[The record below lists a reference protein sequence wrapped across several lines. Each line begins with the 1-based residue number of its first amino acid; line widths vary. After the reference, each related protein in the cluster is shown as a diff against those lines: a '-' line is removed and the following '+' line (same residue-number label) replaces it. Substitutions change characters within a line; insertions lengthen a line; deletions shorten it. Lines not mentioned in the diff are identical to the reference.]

1 MFKKTKVST
10 GVMVALGSL
19 LLTGSISAM
28 AQTTERIEVTGSRI
42 RTLGAVSNSPIS
54 SVSAADLNTTQPVA
68 VEEVVRS
75 LPATTPA
82 VGANTNNGSGGGAT
96 IQLRGIGT
104 NRTLVLVNGRRM
116 VPFNLAGV
124 VDTNSI
130 PVSLLERV
138 DIVTGGAS
146 AVYGADA
153 VAGVVNF
160 VLRKNFQGVEASTS
174 YGVSEEGDAKRYRT
188 DLTLGAGFAEG
199 KGNVALSVGQAKTS
213 PLTQGQRPFSLTS
226 ITSTTG
232 AAGGSG
238 TTVPSAF
245 TVVAPRNFANGTPL
259 PPANLATDPTGTPPN
274 PLSWTGRGLSGA
286 RQINPATGT
295 FGTPVAL
302 FNFNP
307 ANYFITPLD
316 RTQMTALAEY
326 TINDNAQV
334 YADLFYTRSRI
345 ELNLAATGTF
355 NNTYDVPIGN
365 PYMPE
370 AMRQQICGALAGTD
384 RAITNCV
391 VGSTQTVQMQ
401 VNRRLTENGPRI
413 NSFDNETSQ
422 YTVGLKGTLPFM
434 SNWGY
439 DAYVSSGRAFQVSQ
453 RINWGSLARSRQA
466 LNAVSLTACRDT
478 SNGCVPLNVF
488 GTEGS
493 ITPAQLAFF
502 NVSAIQQQT
511 VTQKVKSVAFS
522 GDLGA
527 VKSPLSKAPISLA
540 LGYEDREVVGGNA
553 SDGPSQLQGEV
564 LGTGAPLPDRSG
576 RLALKEGFVEA
587 IIPLLADMPLART
600 LNLEFGYRSTE
611 FKTAVSSKNYGSWK
625 YGGEWAPVKG
635 LRFRAMQQ
643 RATRAPNVNELY
655 APVVSGL
662 DNLAVDPCAATRA
675 SATSPLVGVSGAL
688 RALCLA
694 TGVPTGAI
702 DSLAQPSA
710 GQVNVV
716 FGGQPA
722 LNPEEADTT
731 TLGFVFEP
739 EAVPGLSLSL
749 DFYRIEIDK
758 AITNPSAAQISAGC
772 YSTAR
777 NPTLTS
783 LNEPCQLVSR
793 SPVDG
798 TFNGGSAPG
807 LITPT
812 LNQGKVWTE
821 GLDLTVNYRL
831 PLRNLGL
838 DAKWGRVDLGF
849 SLNQVS
855 KYEFLNAGYVPVLD
869 CLGQYGTSCGGPN
882 YKTKFSQRGSWNVGD
897 LNFAYNWRYVG
908 KVIEEPGGTVY
919 QPQFSSVKA
928 YSYVDLRA
936 DWNVTK
942 NLKLQLSVANAFD
955 KKPPEVGSTIGT
967 TGTNSGNTFPSYY
980 DVVGRAY
987 TVGATLKF

>member
-1 MFKKTKVST
+1 MFKKTKIST
-10 GVMVALGSL
+10 GVLVALGGVL
-19 LLTGSISAM
+19 LVGAVPSF
-28 AQTTERIEVTGSRI
+28 AQTAERIEITGSRI

-75 LPATTPA
+75 LPATSPA

-96 IQLRGIGT
+96 IQLRGLGT

-130 PVSLLERV
+130 PISLLERV

-160 VLRKNFQGVEASTS
+160 VLRKNFQGVEATTS
-174 YGVSEEGDAKRYRT
+174 YGVSEEGDAKRYRSN
-188 DLTLGAGFAEG
+188 LTLGAGFAEG
-199 KGNVALSVGQAKTS
+199 KGNVALSVGQAKTN
-213 PLTQGQRPFSLTS
+213 PLTQGQRPFSTS
-226 ITSTTG
+226 SISSTTG
-232 AAGGSG
+232 LAGGSG

-245 TVVAPRNFANGTPL
+245 TVVAPTQFANGTPL
-259 PPANLATDPTGTPPN
+259 PPANAATDPPGTPPN

-286 RQINPATGT
+286 RQINPTTGAIA
-295 FGTPVAL
+295 TPVAL

-307 ANYFITPLD
+307 PNYFITPLEQ
-316 RTQMTALAEY
+316 TQFTALAEY
-326 TINDNAQV
+326 TINDFAQV
-334 YADLFYTRSRI
+334 YTDLFYTRSKVD
-345 ELNLAATGTF
+345 LNLAATGTF

-365 PYMPE
+365 PYMPA
-370 AMRQQICGALAGTD
+370 AMRQQICTALAGTN
-384 RAITNCV
+384 RAITNCA
-391 VGSTQTVQMQ
+391 VGSTETVQLQ

-413 NSFDNETSQ
+413 NTFDNETSQ
-422 YTVGLKGTLPFM
+422 YTVGMKGTLPFL

-439 DAYVSSGRAFQVSQ
+439 DAYMSSGRAFQVSQ

-466 LNAVSLTACRDT
+466 LNATSTTACRDAA
-478 SNGCVPLNVF
+478 NGCVPLNVF
-488 GTEGS
+488 GAEGS

-511 VTQKVKSVAFS
+511 VTQKVYSASFS
-522 GDLGA
+522 GDLGP
-527 VKSPLSKAPISLA
+527 VKSPLAKAPISMA
-540 LGYEDREVVGGNA
+540 IGAEQRTTFGGNA
-553 SDGPSQLQGEV
+553 SDGPSQIQGEV
-564 LGTGAPLPDRSG
+564 LGTGAPLPDRNG
-576 RLALKEGFVEA
+576 TLKLKEGFVEA
-587 IIPLLADMPLART
+587 IIPVLSDLPGVRS
-600 LNLEFGYRSTE
+600 LNLEAGFRTTE
-611 FKTAVSSKNYGSWK
+611 FSSGASSQNYESWK
-625 YGGEWAPVKG
+625 FGGEWTPIKG
-635 LRFRAMQQ
+635 LRFRAMKQ

-655 APVVSGL
+655 QPVVTGL
-662 DNLAVDPCAATRA
+662 ANLAVDPCAPSRATP
-675 SATSPLVGVSGAL
+675 TGPLVPVSGAL
-688 RALCLA
+688 RALCLQ
-694 TGVPTGAI
+694 TGVPAGAI
-702 DSLAQPSA
+702 DSLPQPSA
-710 GQVNVV
+710 GQINVV
-716 FGGQPA
+716 AGGNPS
-722 LNPEEADTT
+722 LGPEEADTST
-731 TLGFVFEP
+731 IGLVFEP
-739 EAVPGLSLSL
+739 DFAPGLTMSL
-749 DFYRIEIDK
+749 DFYQIQINK
-758 AITNPSAAQISAGC
+758 SVSAATAPQVINGC
-772 YSTAR
+772 YTTAL
-777 NPTLTS
+777 NPGLGFNA
-783 LNEPCQLVSR
+783 LCGLIAR

-807 LITPT
+807 VNTSTSNLGTD
-812 LNQGKVWTE
+812 WTSGYDIE
-821 GLDLTVNYRL
+821 VRYRL

-838 DAKWGRVDLGF
+838 DPKWGRVDL
-849 SLNQVS
+849 SLSANQAT
-855 KYEFLNAGYVPVLD
+855 KYEFQTIPGVPLLD

-897 LNFAYNWRYVG
+897 LNFAYNWRFVG

-919 QPQFSSVKA
+919 LPQFSAVKA
-928 YSYVDLRA
+928 FSYVDLRA

>member
-1 MFKKTKVST
+1 MFKKTKIST
-10 GVMVALGSL
+10 GVLVALGGAL
-19 LLTGSISAM
+19 LAGAVPAL
-28 AQTTERIEVTGSRI
+28 AQTAERIEITGSRI

-54 SVSAADLNTTQPVA
+54 SVSAAELNTTQPVA

-82 VGANTNNGSGGGAT
+82 IGANTNNGSGGGAT
-96 IQLRGIGT
+96 IQLRGLGT

-160 VLRKNFQGVEASTS
+160 VLRKNFQGVEASGS
-174 YGVSEEGDAKRYRT
+174 YGVSEEGDSKRYRT

-199 KGNVALSVGQAKTS
+199 KGNVALSVGQAKTN
-213 PLTQGQRPFSLTS
+213 PLTQGERPFSVFS
-226 ITSTTG
+226 ITSTNG
-232 AAGGSG
+232 LPGGSG

-245 TVVAPRNFANGTPL
+245 TVIKPAAIPAADWNAGLNGAL
-259 PPANLATDPTGTPPN
+259 PGTRQIDPTTGT
-274 PLSWTGRGLSGA
+274 LGASGA
-286 RQINPATGT
+286 VN
-295 FGTPVAL
+295 L
-302 FNFNP
+302 YNFNP
-307 ANYFITPLD
+307 PNYFITPLE

-334 YADLFYTRSRI
+334 YADLFYTRAKVD
-345 ELNLAATGTF
+345 LNLASTGTF

-365 PYMPE
+365 PYIPT
-370 AMRQQICGALAGTD
+370 AMRNQLCAAYQIAAAGCVSGAGGTT
-384 RAITNCV
+384 I
-391 VGSTQTVQMQ
+391 VQMQ
-401 VNRRLTENGPRI
+401 INRRITEIGPRI
-413 NSFDNETSQ
+413 NTFDNETSQ
-422 YTVGLKGTLPFM
+422 YTVGVKGTLPFL

-439 DAYVSSGRAFQVSQ
+439 DAYMSSGRAFQVST

-466 LNAVSLTACRDT
+466 LNAVSTTTCTNTA
-478 SNGCVPLNVF
+478 NGCVPLNVF
-488 GTEGS
+488 GAEGS

-502 NVSAIQQQT
+502 NVNALQQQT
-511 VTQKVKSVAFS
+511 VTQKVYSASFS
-522 GDLGA
+522 GDLGPI
-527 VKSPLSKAPISLA
+527 KSPLAKAPVSLA
-540 LGYEDREVVGGNA
+540 IGAEQRTTFGGNA
-553 SDGPSQLQGEV
+553 SDGPSQIQGEV
-564 LGTGAPLPDRSG
+564 LGTGAPLPDRNG
-576 RLALKEGFVEA
+576 TLKLNEGFFEA
-587 IIPLLADMPLART
+587 IIPVISDLPGVRS
-600 LNLEFGYRSTE
+600 LNLETGFRTTE
-611 FKTAVSSKNYGSWK
+611 FSSGASSKNYDSWK
-625 YGGEWAPVKG
+625 FGGEWTPIKG
-635 LRFRAMQQ
+635 LRFRAMKQ

-662 DNLAVDPCAATRA
+662 ANLATDPCAGNAITA
-675 SATSPLVGVSGAL
+675 AAANTPGTLSN
-688 RALCLA
+688 LCLQ
-694 TGVPTGAI
+694 TGVPLAQFGAVP
-702 DSLAQPSA
+702 QPSA
-710 GQVNVV
+710 GQINVV
-716 FGGQPA
+716 AGGNPN
-722 LNPEEADTT
+722 LGPEEADTST
-731 TLGFVFEP
+731 IGLVFEP
-739 EAVPGLSLSL
+739 DFAPGLTMSL
-749 DFYRIEIDK
+749 DFYQIQINK
-758 AITNPSAAQISAGC
+758 SVSAATAPQVINGC
-772 YSTAR
+772 YTTAL
-777 NPTLTS
+777 NPGLGFNA
-783 LNEPCQLVSR
+783 LCGLIGR

-807 LITPT
+807 VNTSTSNLGTD
-812 LNQGKVWTE
+812 WTSGYDIE
-821 GLDLTVNYRL
+821 VRYRL

-838 DAKWGRVDLGF
+838 DPKWGRVDL
-849 SLNQVS
+849 SLSANQVT
-855 KYEFLNAGYVPVLD
+855 KYEFQTIPGVPLLD

-897 LNFAYNWRYVG
+897 WNFAYNWRYVG

-919 QPQFSSVKA
+919 RPEFSSVKA

-942 NLKLQLSVANAFD
+942 NLKLQVSVANAFD

-967 TGTNSGNTFPSYY
+967 TSTNSGNTFPAYY

>member
-1 MFKKTKVST
+1 MFKKTKVCT
-10 GVMVALGSL
+10 GALVALGGAL
-19 LLTGSISAM
+19 LATSM
-28 AQTTERIEVTGSRI
+28 PVVAQTAERIEITGSRI

-96 IQLRGIGT
+96 IELRGLGT

-160 VLRKNFQGVEASTS
+160 VLRKNFQGVEASAS

-199 KGNVALSVGQAKTS
+199 KGNVALSVGQAKTN
-213 PLTQGQRPFSLTS
+213 PLTQGERPYSVFSRTS
-226 ITSTTG
+226 SFFPNRTPLPTEP

-245 TVVAPRNFANGTPL
+245 TIIRPSNVPAANWNAGLNGALPGTRQVNTTTGAL
-259 PPANLATDPTGTPPN
+259 GAADAVNLY
-274 PLSWTGRGLSGA
+274 
-286 RQINPATGT
+286 
-295 FGTPVAL
+295 
-302 FNFNP
+302 NFNP
-307 ANYFITPLD
+307 PNYFITPLD

-334 YADLFYTRSRI
+334 YADLFYTRSRV

-365 PYMPE
+365 PYIPT
-370 AMRQQICGALAGTD
+370 AMRNQLCAAYQIAAAGCVSGAGGTT
-384 RAITNCV
+384 I
-391 VGSTQTVQMQ
+391 VQMQ
-401 VNRRLTENGPRI
+401 VNRRITEIGPRI

-422 YTVGLKGTLPFM
+422 YTVGVKGTLPFLN
-434 SNWGY
+434 NWGY
-439 DAYVSSGRAFQVSQ
+439 DAYMSSGRAFQVST

-466 LNAVSLTACRDT
+466 LNALSTTACT
-478 SNGCVPLNVF
+478 STANGCVPLNVF
-488 GTEGS
+488 GAEGT
-493 ITPAQLAFF
+493 ITPAMLAFF
-502 NVSAIQQQT
+502 NVNALQQQT
-511 VTQKVKSVAFS
+511 VTQKVYSASFS
-522 GDLGA
+522 GDLGFI
-527 VKSPLSKAPISLA
+527 KSPLAKAPISLA
-540 LGYEDREVVGGNA
+540 IGAEQRTTFGGNA
-553 SDGPSQLQGEV
+553 SDGPSQIQGEV

-576 RLALKEGFVEA
+576 TLKLDEGFFEA
-587 IIPLLADMPLART
+587 IIPVLADFPGAKS
-600 LNLEFGYRSTE
+600 LNLETGFRSTK
-611 FKTAVSSKNYGSWK
+611 FTSGNASKNYDSWK
-625 YGGEWAPVKG
+625 YGGEWTPIKG
-635 LRFRAMQQ
+635 LRFRAMKQ

-662 DNLAVDPCAATRA
+662 ANLSADPCAGNAINAAQAGTPGTL
-675 SATSPLVGVSGAL
+675 SN
-688 RALCLA
+688 LCVQ
-694 TGVPTGAI
+694 TGVPLGQVGAVP
-702 DSLAQPSA
+702 QPSA
-710 GQVNVV
+710 GQINVV
-716 FGGQPA
+716 AGGNPN
-722 LNPEEADTT
+722 LGPEEADTST
-731 TLGFVFEP
+731 VGFVFEP
-739 EAVPGLSLSL
+739 DFVPGLSISL
-749 DFYRIEIDK
+749 DYYQIQINK
-758 AITNPSAAQISAGC
+758 SVSAATAPQVINGC
-772 YSTAR
+772 YTTAL
-777 NPTLTS
+777 NPGLGFNS
-783 LNEPCQLVSR
+783 LCGLIGR

-807 LITPT
+807 VNTSTSNLGTD
-812 LNQGKVWTE
+812 WTS
-821 GLDLTVNYRL
+821 GYDLEVRYRL
-831 PLRNLGL
+831 PLRSLGL
-838 DAKWGRVDLGF
+838 DAKWGRVDLAL
-849 SLNQVS
+849 SANQVT
-855 KYEFLNAGYVPVLD
+855 KYEFQTIPGVPLLD
-869 CLGQYGTSCGGPN
+869 CLGLYGTSCGGPK

-897 LNFAYNWRYVG
+897 WNFAYLWKYTG
-908 KVIEEPGGTVY
+908 A
-919 QPQFSSVKA
+919 VKA
-928 YSYVDLRA
+928 EAPATAANPLNQTAWWPQYAKVKSYSYVDLTV

-942 NLKLQLSVANAFD
+942 NLKLKLSVANAFD

-967 TGTNSGNTFPSYY
+967 TSTNSGNTFPSYY

-987 TVGATLKF
+987 TIGATLKF

>member
-1 MFKKTKVST
+1 MFKKTKITT
-10 GVMVALGSL
+10 GVLVALGGVL
-19 LLTGSISAM
+19 LAGTVPAM
-28 AQTTERIEVTGSRI
+28 AQTAERIEITGSRI

-54 SVSAADLNTTQPVA
+54 SVSAAELNTTQPVA

-82 VGANTNNGSGGGAT
+82 IGANTNNGSGGGAT
-96 IQLRGIGT
+96 IQLRGLGT

-160 VLRKNFQGVEASTS
+160 VLKKNFQGVEASGS

-199 KGNVALSVGQAKTS
+199 KGNVALSIGQAKTN
-213 PLTQGQRPFSLTS
+213 PLTQGERPFSIFS

-232 AAGGSG
+232 NPGGSG

-245 TVVAPRNFANGTPL
+245 TVIR
-259 PPANLATDPTGTPPN
+259 PANVPAADWNAGLNGALPGT
-274 PLSWTGRGLSGA
+274 
-286 RQINPATGT
+286 RQINPTTGT
-295 FGTPVAL
+295 LGASGAVNL
-302 FNFNP
+302 YNFNP
-307 ANYFITPLD
+307 PNYFITPLD

-334 YADLFYTRSRI
+334 YADLFYTRSKV
-345 ELNLAATGTF
+345 ELNLASTGTF

-365 PYMPE
+365 PYIPT
-370 AMRQQICGALAGTD
+370 AMRNQLCAAYQIAAAGCVSGAGGTT
-384 RAITNCV
+384 I
-391 VGSTQTVQMQ
+391 VQMQ
-401 VNRRLTENGPRI
+401 VNRRITEIGPRI
-413 NSFDNETSQ
+413 NDFDNETSQ
-422 YTVGLKGTLPFM
+422 YTVGVKGSLPFL

-439 DAYVSSGRAFQVSQ
+439 DAYMSSGRAFQVST

-466 LNAVSLTACRDT
+466 LNALSTTACT
-478 SNGCVPLNVF
+478 STANGCVPLNVF
-488 GTEGS
+488 GAEGS
-493 ITPAQLAFF
+493 ITPAMLAFF
-502 NVSAIQQQT
+502 NVNAIQQQT
-511 VTQKVKSVAFS
+511 VTQKVYSASFS

-527 VKSPLSKAPISLA
+527 IKSPLAKAPISLA
-540 LGYEDREVVGGNA
+540 IGAEQRTTTGGNA
-553 SDGPSQLQGEV
+553 SDGPSQIQGEV
-564 LGTGAPLPDRSG
+564 LGTGAPLPDRKG
-576 RLALKEGFVEA
+576 TLKLNEAFFEA
-587 IIPLLADMPLART
+587 IIPVLSDLPGVRS
-600 LNLEFGYRSTE
+600 LNLETGFRTTE
-611 FKTAVSSKNYGSWK
+611 FTSGASSKNYDSWK
-625 YGGEWAPVKG
+625 FGGEWTPIKG
-635 LRFRAMQQ
+635 LRFRAMKQ

-662 DNLAVDPCAATRA
+662 ANLAVDPCAGNAI
-675 SATSPLVGVSGAL
+675 SAAQANTPGSLSN
-688 RALCLA
+688 LCLQ
-694 TGVPTGAI
+694 TGVPLAQFGAVP
-702 DSLAQPSA
+702 QPSA
-710 GQVNVV
+710 GQINVV
-716 FGGQPA
+716 AGGNPN
-722 LNPEEADTT
+722 LGPEEADTST
-731 TLGFVFEP
+731 IGLVFEP
-739 EAVPGLSLSL
+739 DFAPGLTMSL
-749 DFYRIEIDK
+749 DFYQIQINK
-758 AITNPSAAQISAGC
+758 SVSAATAPQVINGC
-772 YSTAR
+772 YTTAL
-777 NPTLTS
+777 NPGLGFNA
-783 LNEPCQLVSR
+783 LCGLIGR

-807 LITPT
+807 VNTSTSNLGTD
-812 LNQGKVWTE
+812 WTSGYDIE
-821 GLDLTVNYRL
+821 VRYRL

-838 DAKWGRVDLGF
+838 DPKWGRVDL
-849 SLNQVS
+849 SLSANQVT
-855 KYEFLNAGYVPVLD
+855 KYEFQTIPGVPLLD

-897 LNFAYNWRYVG
+897 WNFAYNWRYVG
-908 KVIEEPGGTVY
+908 KVIEEPGGTNY
-919 QPQFSSVKA
+919 LPQFSTVKA

-942 NLKLQLSVANAFD
+942 NLKLQVSVANAFD

-967 TGTNSGNTFPSYY
+967 TSTNSGNTFPSYY

>member
-1 MFKKTKVST
+1 MFKKTKITT
-10 GVMVALGSL
+10 GVLVALGGVL
-19 LLTGSISAM
+19 LVGSM
-28 AQTTERIEVTGSRI
+28 PVVAQTAERIEITGSRI

-82 VGANTNNGSGGGAT
+82 IGANVNNGSGGGAT
-96 IQLRGIGT
+96 IQLRGLGT

-160 VLRKNFQGVEASTS
+160 VLRKNFQGVEASAS

-199 KGNVALSVGQAKTS
+199 KGNVALSIGQAKTN
-213 PLTQGQRPFSLTS
+213 PLTQGERPFSIFS
-226 ITSTTG
+226 ITSQNG
-232 AAGGSG
+232 LPGGSG

-245 TVVAPRNFANGTPL
+245 TVQRPASIPAADWNAGLNGAL
-259 PPANLATDPTGTPPN
+259 PG
-274 PLSWTGRGLSGA
+274 S

-295 FGTPVAL
+295 LGAANAVTAY
-302 FNFNP
+302 NFNP
-307 ANYFITPLD
+307 PNYFVTPID

-334 YADLFYTRSRI
+334 YADLFYTRSKV
-345 ELNLAATGTF
+345 ELNLASTGTF
-355 NNTYDVPIGN
+355 NNLYDVPIGN
-365 PYMPE
+365 PYIPA
-370 AMRQQICGALAGTD
+370 AMRQQLCAAYQIAAAGCVSGAGGTT
-384 RAITNCV
+384 IIP
-391 VGSTQTVQMQ
+391 MQ
-401 VNRRLTENGPRI
+401 INRRITEIGPRI
-413 NSFDNETSQ
+413 NDFDNETSQ
-422 YTVGLKGTLPFM
+422 YTVGVKGTLPFL

-439 DAYVSSGRAFQVSQ
+439 DAYMSSGRAFQVST
-453 RINWGSLARSRQA
+453 RVNWGSLARSRQA
-466 LNAVSLTACRDT
+466 LNALSTTTCTSTA
-478 SNGCVPLNVF
+478 NGCVPLNVF
-488 GTEGS
+488 GAEGT

-502 NVSAIQQQT
+502 NVNAIQQQT
-511 VTQKVKSVAFS
+511 VTQKVYSASFS
-522 GDLGA
+522 GDLGS
-527 VKSPLSKAPISLA
+527 VKSPMAKAPISLA
-540 LGYEDREVVGGNA
+540 IGAEQRTTFGGNA
-553 SDGPSQLQGEV
+553 SDGPSQIQGEV

-576 RLALKEGFVEA
+576 TLKLNEGFFEA
-587 IIPLLADMPLART
+587 IVPLISDLPGVRS
-600 LNLEFGYRSTE
+600 LNLETGFRTTE
-611 FKTAVSSKNYGSWK
+611 FTSGSSSKNYDSWK
-625 YGGEWAPVKG
+625 FGGEWTPIKG
-635 LRFRAMQQ
+635 LRFRAMKQ

-662 DNLAVDPCAATRA
+662 ANLSVDPCQ
-675 SATSPLVGVSGAL
+675 GANINAGQAGTPGTL
-688 RALCLA
+688 SNLCVQ
-694 TGVPTGAI
+694 TGVPLAQVGAVP
-702 DSLAQPSA
+702 QPSA
-710 GQVNVV
+710 GQINVV
-716 FGGQPA
+716 AGGNPN
-722 LNPEEADTT
+722 LGPEEADTST
-731 TLGFVFEP
+731 IGLVFEP
-739 EAVPGLSLSL
+739 DFAPGLTMSL
-749 DFYRIEIDK
+749 DFYQIQINK
-758 AITNPSAAQISAGC
+758 SVSAATAPQVINGC
-772 YSTAR
+772 YTTAL
-777 NPTLTS
+777 NPGLGFNS
-783 LNEPCQLVSR
+783 LCGLIGR

-798 TFNGGSAPG
+798 TFNGGTAPG
-807 LITPT
+807 VNTSTSNLGTD
-812 LNQGKVWTE
+812 WTSGYDIE
-821 GLDLTVNYRL
+821 VRYRL

-838 DAKWGRVDLGF
+838 DPKWGRVDL
-849 SLNQVS
+849 SLSANQVT
-855 KYEFLNAGYVPVLD
+855 KYEFQTIPGVPLLD

-897 LNFAYNWRYVG
+897 WNFAYNWRYVG
-908 KVIEEPGGTVY
+908 KVIEEPGGTNY
-919 QPQFSSVKA
+919 LPQFSTIKA

-967 TGTNSGNTFPSYY
+967 TSTNSGNTFPSYY